1 MSCKKAWNYHCA
13 KWNKASYSPIW
24 KKGNELDT
32 IKLRA
37 WKKKKVNTMKL
48 TSFSREKTKSL
59 KKKSWQL
66 SSHTQA
72 VSHACLVHPQP
83 TCGIHFSVCTP
94 SGQGIITQPP
104 QPPRSKKCRRK
115 LNAIKHTHMHHSN
128 STRRQFPTEEL
139 KWMSK
144 KCTIRCTHTPDLECN
159 FLGENKRSPFSG

>member
-24 KKGNELDT
+24 KKKGNELDT

-37 WKKKKVNTMKL
+37 WKKIKNVNTMKL

-59 KKKSWQL
+59 KKKVG
-66 SSHTQA
+66 SSVHTNTGSLR
-72 VSHACLVHPQP
+72 VHTHACMVHPPQP

-115 LNAIKHTHMHHSN
+115 LNAIKHMHHSN

-144 KCTIRCTHTPDLECN
+144 KCTIGCTHTRPWM
-159 FLGENKRSPFSG
+159 